1 MISIHLSDEEI
12 TAAAAGE
19 RVPRT
24 AHHLQICSEC
34 QGQVQMYRDSL
45 AELRQDLC
53 YSAGRSAIDWGRQS
67 RGIQQRILAAQIE
80 KTQGRNAGFTV
91 VCATLA
97 FALVLVVF
105 IGFRNTPPPP
115 SHTPTAT
122 ISDAALLDDV
132 ESRINEDLPD
142 ALQPASLLV
151 DEMGGIQ
158 RSSRIHSVH
167 VPVRSAQ

>member
-19 RVPRT
+19 RVART

-34 QGQVQMYRDSL
+34 QSQVQRYREALS
-45 AELRQDLC
+45 ELRQDIC

-67 RGIQQRILAAQIE
+67 RSILQRVLADQIE
-80 KTQGRNAGFTV
+80 KTHGRITGFAI
-91 VCATLA
+91 VCSALA
-97 FALVLVVF
+97 LALVLVVF
-105 IGFRNTPPPP
+105 IGFQSTPPPP
-115 SHTPTAT
+115 SYHTTAS

-132 ESRINEDLPD
+132 EARMDEELPD

-151 DEMGGIQ
+151 DEMGGIE
-158 RSSRIHSVH
+158 RSSKTQNPRPHT
-167 VPVRSAQ
+167 RSAQ